1 MIENIVIRVGGMS
14 CVRCSSAVEFA
25 LKNTDGVVSADVS
38 YASGRAAVSYD
49 AQKTNVKKLKAAIK
63 KAGYEVVEDPEEF
76 LKREQ
81 KKLLVSF
88 IVSAFFAAPFLFMM
102 VMMFAFPNAELTHTL
117 HRAGYL
123 QMILSVPVQFGV
135 GLRFFIAAFHSL
147 KNRSPGMDLLV
158 SVGTLSAWGYS
169 LYQLVSGGHEYYF
182 ESSVVVITLIL
193 LGKMLEMRAKNRTS
207 AAARKL
213 MDLAPKT
220 ATVIRDGKTLTI
232 DAENIVKGDVMIVR
246 PGESI
251 AADGTVIDGASF
263 VDESML
269 TGESAPVS
277 KKEGETV
284 FGGTVNGNGALTV
297 RCDGVGSE
305 TVLAGIIRMVEGAQ
319 SSRARIQN
327 VADKVAA
334 IFVPTVM
341 TISVLTLIL
350 SLIFKVEVSSA
361 VSRAVA
367 VLVIACPCS
376 LGLATPTALMVGIG
390 RGATMGILIKNAD
403 ALEHSCKIRA
413 MILDKTGT
421 LTEGKPEL
429 TEFFAYGMTQDTA
442 HRIAASLEKCSEHP
456 LGRAISDSYK
466 GELLEC
472 SGFEALVGKG
482 VVGYVDGKYVCI
494 GKASFI
500 GDGATLDA
508 DVIRAAEELE
518 SKARSVMLMS
528 VDGRLSA
535 LIALSDP
542 IRNGSGKAVAEL
554 KELGIHVCLVTGD
567 NTSTAQAVA
576 REVGIDDVVSQ
587 VLPSGKVE
595 QLERLR
601 EKFGLCGVTGDG
613 INDAPALAS
622 ADVSFAVGGGTDIAM
637 ETGDIVLVGHG
648 IEALPDA
655 IKLSKATMRK
665 IKQNLFWAFFY
676 NSIGIPLAALG
687 LLSPVIAGAAMAF
700 SSVSVVTNSLL
711 LKKTKL

>member
-1 MIENIVIRVGGMS
+1 M
-14 CVRCSSAVEFA
+14 
-25 LKNTDGVVSADVS
+25 
-38 YASGRAAVSYD
+38 YD
-49 AQKTNVKKLKAAIK
+49 TQKTTQKKLKAAIK
-63 KAGYEVVEDPEEF
+63 KAGYEVVEDQGEF

-102 VMMFAFPNAELTHTL
+102 VMMLAFPNAELTHAM

-123 QMILSVPVQFGV
+123 QMILSLPVQFGV

-169 LYQLVSGGHEYYF
+169 FYQLVSGGHEYYF

-220 ATVIRDGKTLTI
+220 ATVIRDGKAVTVSA
-232 DAENIVKGDVMIVR
+232 DEIVKGDIMTVR

-251 AADGTVIDGASF
+251 AADGTVLDGASF
-263 VDESML
+263 IDESML

-277 KKEGETV
+277 KKTGDTV

-305 TVLAGIIRMVEGAQ
+305 TVLAGIIRMVESAQ

-327 VADKVAA
+327 VADKVSA

-341 TISVLTLIL
+341 TVAVVTLVL
-350 SLIFKVEVSSA
+350 SLIFNVEASVA

-429 TEFFAYGMTQDTA
+429 TELLVYGMDKDTA
-442 HRIAASLEKCSEHP
+442 LCIAASVEERSEHP
-456 LGRAISDSYK
+456 LARAVCNSYN
-466 GELLEC
+466 GELLDVTD
-472 SGFEALVGKG
+472 FTAIVGKG
-482 VVGYVDGKYVCI
+482 VAAKINGQIVRI
-494 GKASFI
+494 GSIPFI
-500 GDGATLDA
+500 GENAEIDGDTLKSA
-508 DVIRAAEELE
+508 RELE
-518 SKARSVMLMS
+518 GKARSVMIMSIDGKVAALM
-528 VDGRLSA
+528 
-535 LIALSDP
+535 ALSDP
-542 IRNGSGKAVAEL
+542 IRKGSAAAVKEL
-554 KELGIHVCLVTGD
+554 KALGIHLCLVTGD
-567 NTSTAQAVA
+567 NTETAQAVA
-576 REVGIDDVVSQ
+576 REVGIDETVAQ
-587 VLPSGKVE
+587 TLPEGKVE
-595 QLERLR
+595 QLKRLP
-601 EKFGLCGVTGDG
+601 T
-613 INDAPALAS
+613 
-622 ADVSFAVGGGTDIAM
+622 VG
-637 ETGDIVLVGHG
+637 
-648 IEALPDA
+648 
-655 IKLSKATMRK
+655 
-665 IKQNLFWAFFY
+665 QNA
-676 NSIGIPLAALG
+676 
-687 LLSPVIAGAAMAF
+687 
-700 SSVSVVTNSLL
+700 
-711 LKKTKL
+711 K